1 MEKNKLIKIIG
12 IIVVVLV
19 VLYAQSGHIN
29 LPGHGN
35 REQKNLQE
43 AVVSYAASQLTNG
56 ETVEFGTKYNSN
68 DYKENGEVR
77 YSATVEY
84 YVVAKDGTKVK
95 RTAQVVTNEDK
106 DKIIEWKDQ

>member
-12 IIVVVLV
+12 IIVVVLLL
-19 VLYAQSGHIN
+19 LYAQAGHIN

-43 AVVSYAASQLTNG
+43 AVVNYVASQLTNG

>member
-1 MEKNKLIKIIG
+1 MEKGKLIKIIG
-12 IIVVVLV
+12 IIVVVLL
-19 VLYAQSGHIN
+19 VLYAQAGHIN

-43 AVVSYAASQLTNG
+43 AVVNYAASQLTND

-68 DYKENGEVR
+68 NYKENGEVR

-84 YVVAKDGTKVK
+84 YVVAKDGSKVK
-95 RTAQVVTNEDK
+95 HTAQVVTNEDK
-106 DKIIEWKDQ
+106 DKIIDWKEK

>member
-1 MEKNKLIKIIG
+1 MEKNKIIKAIG
-12 IIVVVLV
+12 IIVVALLL
-19 VLYAQSGHIN
+19 LYAQAGHIN

-56 ETVEFGTKYNSN
+56 ETVEFGTKY
-68 DYKENGEVR
+68 

>member
-1 MEKNKLIKIIG
+1 MEKGKLIKIIG
-12 IIVVVLV
+12 IVVVVLL
-19 VLYAQSGHIN
+19 VLYAQAGHIN

-43 AVVSYAASQLTNG
+43 AVVNYAASQLTND

-68 DYKENGEVR
+68 NYKENGEVR

-84 YVVAKDGTKVK
+84 YVVAKDGSKVK
-95 RTAQVVTNEDK
+95 HTAQVVTNEDK
-106 DKIIEWKDQ
+106 DKIIEWKEK

>member
-1 MEKNKLIKIIG
+1 MEKGKLIKIIG

-19 VLYAQSGHIN
+19 VLYAQAGHIN

-43 AVVSYAASQLTNG
+43 AVVNYAVSQLTND

-68 DYKENGEVR
+68 NYKENGEVR

-84 YVVAKDGTKVK
+84 YVVAKDGSKVK
-95 RTAQVVTNEDK
+95 HTAQVVTNEDK
-106 DKIIEWKDQ
+106 DKIIDWKEK

>member
-1 MEKNKLIKIIG
+1 MEKGILIKIIG
-12 IIVVVLV
+12 IIVVVLL
-19 VLYAQSGHIN
+19 VLYAQAGHIN

-43 AVVSYAASQLTNG
+43 AVVNYAASKLTNG
-56 ETVEFGTKYNSN
+56 ETVEFGTKFNSN

-84 YVVAKDGTKVK
+84 YVVAKDGSKVK
-95 RTAQVVTNEDK
+95 HTAQVVTNEDK
-106 DKIIEWKDQ
+106 DKIIDWKDR

>member
-1 MEKNKLIKIIG
+1 MEKGKLIKIIG
-12 IIVVVLV
+12 IVVVVLV
-19 VLYAQSGHIN
+19 VLYAQAGHIN

-43 AVVSYAASQLTNG
+43 AVVNYAASQLTND

-68 DYKENGEVR
+68 NYKENGEVR

-84 YVVAKDGTKVK
+84 YVVAKDGSKVK
-95 RTAQVVTNEDK
+95 HTAQVVTNEDK
-106 DKIIEWKDQ
+106 DKIIDWKEK

>member
-1 MEKNKLIKIIG
+1 MEKGILIKIIG
-12 IIVVVLV
+12 IIVVVLL
-19 VLYAQSGHIN
+19 VLYAQAGHIN

-43 AVVSYAASQLTNG
+43 AVVNYAASRLTNG

-68 DYKENGEVR
+68 NYKEKGEVR

-84 YVVAKDGTKVK
+84 YVVAKDGSKVK
-95 RTAQVVTNEDK
+95 HTAQVVTNEDK
-106 DKIIEWKDQ
+106 DKIIEWKEK